1 MFAIFRK
8 IDSENGK
15 VWWKTKET
23 GPGTVYHQ
31 KNLYTGRFLKAD
43 FRKANS
49 HAFQNN
55 FNPLRLG
62 SRWKK
67 RSKRSTGF
75 GMEKK

>member
-55 FNPLRLG
+55 FNPESGWMIYIMTLWP
-62 SRWKK
+62 SY
-67 RSKRSTGF
+67 
-75 GMEKK
+75 